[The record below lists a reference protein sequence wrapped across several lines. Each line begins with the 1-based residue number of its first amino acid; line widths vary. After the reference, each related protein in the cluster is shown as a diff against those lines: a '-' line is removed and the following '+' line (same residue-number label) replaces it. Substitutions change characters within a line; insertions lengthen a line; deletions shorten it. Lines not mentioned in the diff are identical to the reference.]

1 MKKYY
6 ITKSHTVK
14 IKVISTMSFI
24 KKKRQNEFAINR
36 GRKKVT
42 GRRER
47 EKENKQRDKKK
58 HYFSSLFYFL
68 QGHVELEIIFSD

>member
-1 MKKYY
+1 M
-6 ITKSHTVK
+6 
-14 IKVISTMSFI
+14 
-24 KKKRQNEFAINR
+24 
-36 GRKKVT
+36 T